1 MVLTKKAKKDF
12 TVGPI
17 FVPMLTF
24 VLPLMLTSILQV
36 FYNMADKIVVGQF
49 SGDTTA
55 LAAIGSTA
63 SLTTLFV
70 NFAVGTMAGVG
81 VAVAHAYGA
90 KEFEQVGRIVHTS
103 FCFAAFLGVL
113 FAMLAAIFCKPI
125 LVLMGTKEELLS
137 GAVTYM
143 LINCIGIPATAV
155 YNCGAGILRSTG
167 DSKTSL
173 YILSSTGIINVLLNL
188 FFVICCHMS
197 VEGVAIATVTA
208 KYLSA
213 IAVVCV
219 LRSRE
224 DAPYRL
230 RFSELR
236 VDPDILKKVM
246 RYGLPMGV
254 QSSLFS
260 LSNVFIT
267 GAVNTF
273 PTEVI
278 TARSIAN
285 SIDELLGTALASYC
299 HASTTFVG
307 QNYGARNPER
317 IKRSIYCTV
326 AQSLC
331 VGITV
336 ATVIFLLKSPIALLY
351 IDPTD
356 PAKDVILAETKRIMS
371 FMLYSYLL
379 HGVMNSL
386 AGAMRGLGY
395 SISSMIIN
403 LIASCGLRVL
413 YLVALFPLINDGS
426 ILKVCAIYPIT
437 WLAACLIYVGFL
449 LSRQRKIKEH
459 CEHKDEGA

>member
-1 MVLTKKAKKDF
+1 MVLTKKAKKTF
-12 TVGPI
+12 TSGPI

-24 VLPLMLTSILQV
+24 VLPIMLTSILQV

-55 LAAIGSTA
+55 LAAIGSTG

-70 NFAVGTMAGVG
+70 NFTVGTMAGVG

-90 KEFEQVGRIVHTS
+90 KEFEKVKKIVHTA
-103 FCFAAFLGVL
+103 FCFAVFLGVL
-113 FAMLAAIFCKPI
+113 FGTLAAIFCRPI
-125 LVLMGTKEELLS
+125 LDLIGTKRELMS

-155 YNCGAGILRSTG
+155 YNCGAVILRSAG

-173 YILSSTGIINVLLNL
+173 YILSTTGLINVVLNL

-213 IAVVCV
+213 GAVVYV
-219 LRSRE
+219 LKNRE
-224 DAPYRL
+224 GTPYRL
-230 RFSELR
+230 CFKELR

-246 RYGLPMGV
+246 RFGLPMGV

-260 LSNVFIT
+260 LSNVFVT

-273 PTEVI
+273 PTEVV

-285 SIDELLGTALASYC
+285 SIDELLGTALASYG

-307 QNYGARNPER
+307 QNYGAKNPQR
-317 IKRSIYCTV
+317 IKRSLCCAIV
-326 AQSLC
+326 QSLC

-356 PAKDVILAETKRIMS
+356 PFRDVILAETKKIMS

-379 HGVMNSL
+379 HGIMNSL
-386 AGAMRGLGY
+386 AGTMRGLGY

-403 LIASCGLRVL
+403 LVASCGLRVI
-413 YLVALFPLINDGS
+413 YLVMLFPLINDGN
-426 ILKVCAIYPIT
+426 ILKVCVVYPVT

-449 LSRQRKIKEH
+449 LLHWRRIKEH
-459 CEHKDEGA
+459 CELKEEGA